1 MQRAKLFRRTQIL
14 MWKRGSVYWRL
25 GINFGKGKVFTAAW
39 EFISEKKTKKKE
51 EKIEEKKN

>member
-14 MWKRGSVYWRL
+14 MWKRESVYWQL

-39 EFISEKKTKKKE
+39 ELIFE
-51 EKIEEKKN
+51 EKLKY